1 LAELEY
7 GFWLI
12 AYIYWRVAMFF
23 RAVRLICLIVAVTF
37 AGSATAQEMGNADE
51 ATALVKKGIAFY
63 KAQGKEK
70 AFAAFADPNGG
81 FQSKDLYVFVQD
93 MKGLMLAHG
102 KNAGLNGKDLSGLKD
117 SDGKLFVAE
126 MIKVVGE
133 KGSGWV
139 DYKWVNATSKKI
151 EPKSSYVEKVDD
163 MFFGA
168 GIYKH

>member
-1 LAELEY
+1 MLNRALR
-7 GFWLI
+7 LLCLVVAI
-12 AYIYWRVAMFF
+12 A
-23 RAVRLICLIVAVTF
+23 F
-37 AGSATAQEMGNADE
+37 AGPATAQEVGSADE
-51 ATALVKKGIAFY
+51 ASALVKKGIAFY
-63 KAQGKEK
+63 KAQGKDK

-81 FQSKDLYVFVQD
+81 FQTKDLYIFVQD

-126 MIKVVGE
+126 MMKVVSE

-139 DYKWVNATSKKI
+139 DYKWVNATTKKI